1 MMNIGLAIRFAAFLF
16 IAVAGSSYGFST
28 SVSAQDAGTTIGVLD
43 FDYVFRKSK
52 AGSGLLASVNA
63 SQKKLDDEVVA
74 NGKKLRE
81 DEKKL
86 QAECQKLSKEECE
99 AKLKPFREKVTAV
112 ENDLNNKRKAL
123 EKRLTDG
130 RNQITKALEPIVKDI
145 IDKKKLQVVI
155 DRGALFYA
163 AESLNITEEALAA
176 LDAKLPKV

>member
-1 MMNIGLAIRFAAFLF
+1 
-16 IAVAGSSYGFST
+16 
-28 SVSAQDAGTTIGVLD
+28 
-43 FDYVFRKSK
+43 
-52 AGSGLLASVNA
+52 
-63 SQKKLDDEVVA
+63 
-74 NGKKLRE
+74 
-81 DEKKL
+81 
-86 QAECQKLSKEECE
+86 
-99 AKLKPFREKVTAV
+99 
-112 ENDLNNKRKAL
+112 LNNKRKAL